1 MDDSTILISG
11 QDFATVAEAVAW
23 ANQLVGHAA
32 PSDKNMA
39 VKSILEFQVVPEGS
53 GFSMVV
59 MAQIGRKQ
67 SMSSMVINMRKDL
80 GLGKDK

>member
-1 MDDSTILISG
+1 MDDNTILISG
-11 QDFATVAEAVAW
+11 QNFATVAEAVDW
-23 ANQLVGHAA
+23 ANRLVGHSS
-32 PSDKNMA
+32 PTDKNLA
-39 VKSILEFQVVPEGS
+39 VKSILEFQVVPDGA

-80 GLGKDK
+80 GLAKDK